1 MCSLNVCG
9 FNSKL
14 KYHVLQQYMQ
24 LFDFICLL
32 ETKCNSID
40 ENELSDYK
48 TFIMPRKSK
57 THKYGGIHGI
67 CILVK
72 NAYASNCSVV
82 TEFMSESVLWL
93 HISKPVI
100 GYEFLLG
107 AVYLPHEA
115 STYYSDDVFEYL
127 SDDMTTI
134 RAKYEVPTILMG
146 DFNARTGTTSDFELI
161 CDHDELFIDNDPY
174 IIYFEKEDIFHRKN
188 KDKHMNRNGKK
199 LIDFCKMSD
208 MKILNGR
215 IGKDKSLG
223 NFTCYTT
230 RGSSTID
237 YAIAINRIISK
248 VL

>member
-93 HISKPVI
+93 HNSRPVI

-115 STYYSDDVFEYL
+115 STYYNNNIYSYITGRTD
-127 SDDMTTI
+127 STQKI
-134 RAKYEVPTILMG
+134 I
-146 DFNARTGTTSDFELI
+146 FNLT
-161 CDHDELFIDNDPY
+161 
-174 IIYFEKEDIFHRKN
+174 
-188 KDKHMNRNGKK
+188 M
-199 LIDFCKMSD
+199 
-208 MKILNGR
+208 
-215 IGKDKSLG
+215 
-223 NFTCYTT
+223 
-230 RGSSTID
+230 
-237 YAIAINRIISK
+237 
-248 VL
+248 